1 MKSVIN
7 ENKNGS
13 FFEQDIEEIK
23 SINEDILY
31 SKSRSSTLYSK
42 MSEEP
47 AKLEDF
53 KTIRIIG
60 YGSYGKVSK
69 D

>member
-60 YGSYGKVSK
+60 
-69 D
+69 